1 MKLIPLL
8 VKKKPSL
15 HLIKNCHPKRLPPCF
30 KVSSTTPSTVTFFNC
45 RCLCRTAGKWCFNL
59 STGKRVACTSAKC
72 QGKRLLLLVLK
83 AKLVWKLF
91 VSIFFITQFGNV
103 ALTQLVGVR
112 RSVVFLHNLLDYDGD
127 FIYMKV
133 IWQRCYIQKCSS
145 KANYLFNRL
154 ASI

>member
-1 MKLIPLL
+1 M
-8 VKKKPSL
+8 SDS
-15 HLIKNCHPKRLPPCF
+15 R
-30 KVSSTTPSTVTFFNC
+30 KVVLQSVN
-45 RCLCRTAGKWCFNL
+45 WQ
-59 STGKRVACTSAKC
+59 TSGVYKC
-72 QGKRLLLLVLK
+72 EVSGE
-83 AKLVWKLF
+83 APTF
-91 VSIFFITQFGNV
+91 VSAESEARMEVVCKYFFITQFGNV